1 MWFQAHISSTPLKFA
16 NVPINE
22 IAEKNPHSNIGCEY
36 CVSYDQQ
43 ENTSTKGGVPNFVN
57 VTQNIFHDSL

>member
-1 MWFQAHISSTPLKFA
+1 MWFQAHICLPPLKFA

-22 IAEKNPHSNIGCEY
+22 IAEKNPHSNIGREY
-36 CVSYDQQ
+36 SVSYDQTQ

-57 VTQNIFHDSL
+57 VLHHYF